1 MPNPICHWELMVD
14 DVARSRAFYGKVFD
28 WRFEIDPGNEYTM
41 IHTGREPGGGM
52 MARPPMAP
60 TAALN
65 TYVEV
70 ATIDGT
76 LPKVIAAGGMVI
88 VPKTEIPGVG
98 WFAMFVDLDR
108 IPIGIFETR
117 AAATDG

>member
-1 MPNPICHWELMVD
+1 
-14 DVARSRAFYGKVFD
+14 
-28 WRFEIDPGNEYTM
+28 
-41 IHTGREPGGGM
+41 M

-60 TAALN
+60 AAALN
-65 TYVEV
+65 SYFEV
-70 ATIDGT
+70 KTIDGT
-76 LPKVIAAGGMVI
+76 LPKVIEAGGMVI

-117 AAATDG
+117 AQVPPAV